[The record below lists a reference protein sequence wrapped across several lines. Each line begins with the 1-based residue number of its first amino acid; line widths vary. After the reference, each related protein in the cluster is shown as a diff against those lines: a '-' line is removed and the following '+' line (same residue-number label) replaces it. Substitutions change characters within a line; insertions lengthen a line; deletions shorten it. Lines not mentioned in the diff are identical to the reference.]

1 MLGSA
6 YKGFKVS
13 RNLREKVGSLLD
25 LRYYK
30 PTLKYIFVYF
40 YFFYFNSSTFEENEI
55 LSEKSIV
62 TICNMLDLSVSQD
75 TFEHNINSI
84 GCLNTSQNF
93 DLLNTFCLWGSQT
106 ALSNLL
112 ASRAYVKSALEKLNT
127 NILNVMVLL
136 TSSTK
141 IDIVIVDKILKLQ
154 SETETPVPKSKY
166 LDELLSYIKTDIS
179 KDFQYSLIL
188 LLYFQSPTRKV
199 RLLFD
204 IYDRNGDG
212 FLSRS
217 EIALV
222 LETSMCKSGLA
233 VDHALIEDLCQNTLP
248 ILWSRFSL
256 K

>member
-1 MLGSA
+1 
-6 YKGFKVS
+6 
-13 RNLREKVGSLLD
+13 
-25 LRYYK
+25 
-30 PTLKYIFVYF
+30 
-40 YFFYFNSSTFEENEI
+40 
-55 LSEKSIV
+55 
-62 TICNMLDLSVSQD
+62 MLDLSVSQD
-75 TFEHNINSI
+75 TFEHNINSVGSLSARHNFHI
-84 GCLNTSQNF
+84 LNSF
-93 DLLNTFCLWGSQT
+93 SLWGPQS

-112 ASRAYVKSALEKLNT
+112 GSRAYVKSAVEKMNT
-127 NILNVMVLL
+127 SILNVMILL

-141 IDIVIVDKILKLQ
+141 IDLLIVNKILKMQ
-154 SETETPVPKSKY
+154 SKEESPLPKSKY

-188 LLYFQSPTRKV
+188 MLYLQSPARKV

-233 VDHALIEDLCQNTLP
+233 VDHALIEDLCQTLGKLF
-248 ILWSRFSL
+248 ISNLNI